1 MDYRSVINP
10 TYLTAKT
17 TLFMLA
23 GAGDED
29 AKKMIELLGTKNE
42 LEQNRQAAKGQ
53 LDMPDS
59 EKKALMTGSSLAV
72 EARYAAVSRYMQTEG
87 YTSLL
92 DIACGYTPRSVYC
105 AKNGIDYVGLDVP
118 VVAEE
123 LQKVVEAAG
132 IGIKHP
138 VYVGGDATNA
148 ASMRTAADF
157 LGGKLLISCEGLTQY
172 LSEDEFGQLAGGI
185 REILLS
191 HGGAWITS
199 DFGVQYMKFATANMS
214 SPDAIALYT
223 EARSQALGSSN
234 IVRKGVAAW
243 ETEKKLEILRNHGFT
258 VNRVPFYH
266 GDEKL
271 NLLSGIP
278 ETWKNAYVDLLN
290 ECRLWVM
297 TADASANV
305 PVVEGAKEVQNLKI
319 SYAKKDS
326 TLHLQVS
333 GRVDTLS
340 APALLEV
347 IESNLEGV
355 KRLNVDAA
363 GLQYISSAGL
373 RVFLMAHHKLGK
385 DSVVIANVSEAVRD
399 IFDTTGFSD
408 IFLVEQ

>member
-1 MDYRSVINP
+1 
-10 TYLTAKT
+10 
-17 TLFMLA
+17 
-23 GAGDED
+23 
-29 AKKMIELLGTKNE
+29 
-42 LEQNRQAAKGQ
+42 
-53 LDMPDS
+53 
-59 EKKALMTGSSLAV
+59 
-72 EARYAAVSRYMQTEG
+72 
-87 YTSLL
+87 
-92 DIACGYTPRSVYC
+92 
-105 AKNGIDYVGLDVP
+105 
-118 VVAEE
+118 
-123 LQKVVEAAG
+123 
-132 IGIKHP
+132 
-138 VYVGGDATNA
+138 
-148 ASMRTAADF
+148 
-157 LGGKLLISCEGLTQY
+157 
-172 LSEDEFGQLAGGI
+172 
-185 REILLS
+185 
-191 HGGAWITS
+191 
-199 DFGVQYMKFATANMS
+199 MKFATANMS

-223 EARSQALGSSN
+223 KARTQALESSN

-271 NLLSGIP
+271 NLLSGIS

-290 ECRLWVM
+290 ESRLWVM

-355 KRLNVDAA
+355 TRLNVDAA

-373 RVFLMAHHKLGK
+373 RVLLMANHKLGK
-385 DSVVIANVSEAVRD
+385 DSVVITNVSEAVRE

-408 IFLVEQ
+408 IFLLEQ